1 MSRLTRVIAPLPGR
15 AGLGIS
21 AIIDRGAVSWKVGR
35 ANDRGGSR

>member
-21 AIIDRGAVSWKVGR
+21 AIIDRGGLVE
-35 ANDRGGSR
+35 GGAGE